1 MKATI
6 IALISIG
13 FLIGLV
19 MATTEF
25 EARPEPEK
33 FPVFMRIIAC
43 LSFIVWSAIFY
54 CAGIEYP
61 QLKKR
66 LKE

>member
-6 IALISIG
+6 IALIIIGYLIG
-13 FLIGLV
+13 FV

-25 EARPEPEK
+25 EARPEPKK
-33 FPVFMRIIAC
+33 FPAFMKMFAC
-43 LSFIVWSAIFY
+43 LIIIGWSVMFY

>member
-6 IALISIG
+6 IALVIIG

-33 FPVFMRIIAC
+33 FPVFMKIITC
-43 LSFIVWSAIFY
+43 LSIIGWSVIFY